1 MIEQKKLESYS
12 EEEQKELKKFRKG
25 FRLFMIGE
33 IFLVISALSKATAI
47 NGVPQILGFL
57 GMFAYVAFILFFISL
72 FILRPSNRSFSYSFI
87 SFCICVIL
95 KYIVYLCGVSPNTI
109 DNQMGMGFGWAQAFC
124 ECVFYLYFFHGCL
137 LFFEKYNFVKGPREF
152 KVFVIVFASVFF
164 VKEVFEYL
172 STASFIKVHR
182 FANRFFL
189 YGNWVLIFILYVFG
203 LVAVIMISKYLNKQI
218 EFKPKKEKKRHE

>member
-1 MIEQKKLESYS
+1 MKGEFKMKK
-12 EEEQKELKKFRKG
+12 
-25 FRLFMIGE
+25 
-33 IFLVISALSKATAI
+33 
-47 NGVPQILGFL
+47 
-57 GMFAYVAFILFFISL
+57 ILFTIAIVLTLGLTANAQGKNDGFFKDWDSDWTRSSEV
-72 FILRPSNRSFSYSFI
+72 RPFNRSFSYSFI

-137 LFFEKYNFVKGPREF
+137 LFFEKYNFVKGPKEF

-164 VKEVFEYL
+164 LKEVFEYL